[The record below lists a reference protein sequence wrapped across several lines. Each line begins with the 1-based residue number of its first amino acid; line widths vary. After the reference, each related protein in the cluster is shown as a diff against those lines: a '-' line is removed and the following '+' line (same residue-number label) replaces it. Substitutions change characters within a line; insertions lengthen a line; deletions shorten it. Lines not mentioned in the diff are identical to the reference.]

1 MINKT
6 LKVIPLGGLG
16 EIGKNMMVFEYGD
29 DIVVIDCGVLFPE
42 EDMPGVDLVLPDI
55 RYLIENQK
63 KIRAIL
69 ITHGHEDHTGALP
82 YVLSQIN
89 VPVFAPRLAHG
100 LISVKLKEHNLDKQ
114 TELNQIE
121 PGIEPR
127 GRRVEPDTTSRS

>member
-63 KIRAIL
+63 KMRAIL
-69 ITHGHEDHTGALP
+69 IDWLVDVHFHNHNLDIIHEM
-82 YVLSQIN
+82 IN
-89 VPVFAPRLAHG
+89 NGNHG
-100 LISVKLKEHNLDKQ
+100 LIFLQKIFE
-114 TELNQIE
+114 
-121 PGIEPR
+121 
-127 GRRVEPDTTSRS
+127 